1 MINPGLD
8 WFAKCTGLFF
18 ETFIQEDVA
27 IVTGGLLVVKKE
39 LPLFLVAISLFTGIL
54 TGDAIIYGIGRAARN
69 IPWIYNKLVTNSV
82 QNAKKNLEKNL
93 VASIALVRL
102 LPGLLFPTYVACG
115 LIGVSFTQFILTTM
129 TASAIYSTVLLTV
142 IIKVGEF
149 VFPHI
154 GYWGWIIM
162 ISFVL
167 LIITYKTIRPRW
179 LRLSNN
185 TIVPAITFPEN
196 SKNEDTFLGM
206 PSLRLV
212 NRRVAVSE
220 KIPPLV
226 FYTPIGLR
234 WIMLGIRYG
243 NITLPTIADPSI
255 EAGGLWGE
263 SKSKLMRQVS
273 EQHSQWIAPFTSF
286 ALDDHLSL
294 EEMLNQA
301 LKVLASASLDFPV
314 VVKPDIGWQGYG
326 VRIIHNGQEL
336 IDYFRD
342 FPKNNTIILQELIPY
357 HGEAG
362 VFYMRYPEES
372 HGKVIS
378 LTFRYYPHVIGDGK
392 STIQELIR
400 MNERTNFKSR
410 FYFGKDPLHKGIAPE
425 VLATVP
431 AKDEI
436 VQIAFIGSL
445 RVGGLYRN
453 GENYITPEMSRR
465 FDEIACSMPEFYF
478 GRFDVKFKSID
489 LLKEGTDF
497 QIFEINGAGA
507 EAIHIWDTD
516 TSLIKTYKEL
526 FKYQSLLF
534 RISNMNRKKGY
545 KPMGMREFY
554 TFTKQYNNLISSYPV
569 SQ

>member
-93 VASIALVRL
+93 VASIAVVRL

-286 ALDDHLSL
+286 VLADHLSL
-294 EEMLNQA
+294 EEMHNQA

>member
-149 VFPHI
+149 VFPTI

-286 ALDDHLSL
+286 VLADHLSL
-294 EEMLNQA
+294 EEMHNQA

>member
-142 IIKVGEF
+142 VIKVGEF
-149 VFPHI
+149 VFPTI

>member
-149 VFPHI
+149 VFPTI

-167 LIITYKTIRPRW
+167 LTITYKTIRPRW

>member
-294 EEMLNQA
+294 EEMHNQA

>member
-149 VFPHI
+149 VFPTI

>member
-286 ALDDHLSL
+286 VLADHLSL
-294 EEMLNQA
+294 EEMHNQA